1 MKYFLIAGEASGD
14 LHGAAL
20 MRALKVSDPEAKFRF
35 FGGEQMQAEG
45 GTLLRHYRE
54 MAFMGFFEVV
64 ANLSKISRNLRD
76 CKHHLSIEKPDVV
89 VLIDYPGFNF
99 KIAKYAHEQGLKVFW
114 YIAPKLWAWKAWR
127 VKRLK
132 AYTSKVYSI
141 LPFEKEFFSKHGLDV
156 EYIGN
161 PLVDAV
167 RSESAD
173 NLASEINFLSTDNGS
188 PLVALLPGSRV
199 QEVRLILPE
208 MLATVREL
216 EGIRVVISGATSV
229 PETEYRT
236 QAKEIPVLFGNT
248 YALLSQSKAAIVAS
262 GTATLE
268 TALLKVPQLVVYRMK
283 GSKLLTRLFRYF
295 FLKVQY
301 VSLPNLILNR
311 EAVKEFIM
319 HEMTAGNM
327 RPELEKL
334 LHDNSHRESLLRAY
348 NEIEVKM
355 GQGGAAERAAA
366 HMVNLLKNPSEEI
379 KN

>member
-1 MKYFLIAGEASGD
+1 VKYFLIAGEASGD

-141 LPFEKEFFSKHGLDV
+141 LPFEKEFFNKHGLDV

-167 RSESAD
+167 R
-173 NLASEINFLSTDNGS
+173 
-188 PLVALLPGSRV
+188 
-199 QEVRLILPE
+199 
-208 MLATVREL
+208 
-216 EGIRVVISGATSV
+216 
-229 PETEYRT
+229 
-236 QAKEIPVLFGNT
+236 K
-248 YALLSQSKAAIVAS
+248 
-262 GTATLE
+262 
-268 TALLKVPQLVVYRMK
+268 
-283 GSKLLTRLFRYF
+283 
-295 FLKVQY
+295 
-301 VSLPNLILNR
+301 
-311 EAVKEFIM
+311 
-319 HEMTAGNM
+319 
-327 RPELEKL
+327 
-334 LHDNSHRESLLRAY
+334 
-348 NEIEVKM
+348 
-355 GQGGAAERAAA
+355 
-366 HMVNLLKNPSEEI
+366 
-379 KN
+379 